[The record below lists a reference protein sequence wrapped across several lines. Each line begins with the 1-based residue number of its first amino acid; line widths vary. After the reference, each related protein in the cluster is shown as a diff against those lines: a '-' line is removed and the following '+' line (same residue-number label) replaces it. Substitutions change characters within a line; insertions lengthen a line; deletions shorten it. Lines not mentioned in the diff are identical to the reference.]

1 MKTLIHT
8 LRNPASVAILAATIL
23 CGSVSQAAPDS
34 DVNPA
39 EKVALMASALR
50 LKDQGEYAE
59 AFERATLLR
68 EMSPDDPSVRRLYNE
83 LVETMDAEGIPFE
96 VIDTEEAAATDTE
109 EAVEIAAADDEVVAE
124 VVAEADVSGDAS
136 IARAKRLASAGNYIQ
151 AIAVLNKVKRES
163 GDPAVAAEADSLISG
178 YILEQES
185 GSVDQALEDSRA
197 DLKRARE
204 LASEG
209 RYDSAY
215 EVIDAAINRLP
226 ETTGTEETL
235 AKLRKARASMLLD
248 QAAELADAGEGAAA
262 AAALRRYD
270 ASTADKS
277 GLRSRADEVRKMVE
291 NPYAYDIRDISPEFV
306 AETRRIDDL
315 LVRGRAQFVNGD
327 IDGARETFALVETIS
342 PENVEAKAFL
352 YEIANRANDE
362 GYLDRKKTRT
372 EMLNQVSR
380 AWQQPRVYVE
390 DRSDTERPA
399 ETDQIL
405 DKLEE
410 IVIPRVTFSGTS
422 LSRAVQSL
430 SEMSE
435 EFDRTG
441 GADGDRGVNMVV
453 SEGGT
458 DREVNFSVR
467 NLSLLRILDIVAQQ
481 SGYQWDVV
489 DRVVEFVPS
498 ESRGS
503 NNRLQRAIIPI
514 SKGTLDL
521 ILDIQSVSGGGGGG
535 AVAND
540 PFATPAADAPASGG
554 DQSAL
559 VDFFE
564 GSGINFRDIPGASII
579 SRGSRLL
586 VNQTSRNI
594 EEIRQTLRQLDI
606 TDQVEIEAKFMEV
619 VQGNLDEL
627 AFQWDVAN
635 QGQALVDRSQ
645 STTVAST
652 SGSTFNNSTTRDSQS
667 SFNQTVSGPP
677 ASATFNDSTTSTFNN
692 SSTNG
697 RTGDRSTTFNSSVS
711 PQFDEFGN
719 PARGPGDK
727 GFTENQSTLAQ
738 IFGSQTQTQSGE
750 IISGLVPGG
759 TLPFDVNPGSPPNA
773 LDLGAD
779 VVSNFFTR
787 GVIGQFD
794 INLLI
799 RAVSRMEGS
808 DLLSAPRVTVMS
820 GKSANIVVA
829 QEFIYPTSYG
839 EPTVT
844 ASTGDD
850 AGASSVAV
858 AAGVPEDFETRNIG
872 VELTVTPTVEPNDKI
887 NLSLQPRVTEFEGF
901 VSYGGPNIA
910 ITGASVVQ
918 APSGYFVPIF
928 STRTVETEVTVFD
941 GATVV
946 LGGLTR
952 EEVKQYEEKIPILG
966 DIPFVG
972 RLFRS
977 EGETA
982 QKLNLIVFVTANLVS
997 PGGSPAKQS
1006 FDESQP
1012 NSLFQ
1017 NPTVIS
1023 PGGILSRGKNAN
1035 AAPIEE

>member
-1 MKTLIHT
+1 MKTLTHT
-8 LRNPASVAILAATIL
+8 LRNPAAIAVLATAIL

-39 EKVALMASALR
+39 EKVGLMASALR

-59 AFERATLLR
+59 AFKRATLLR
-68 EMSPDDPSVRRLYNE
+68 ELSPDDPSVRRLYND

-96 VIDTEEAAATDTE
+96 VIDTEEAVAAE
-109 EAVEIAAADDEVVAE
+109 ESVTAE
-124 VVAEADVSGDAS
+124 PVAEADVSGAAS
-136 IARAKRLASAGNYIQ
+136 IARAKGLAGEGDYIQ
-151 AIAVLNKVKRES
+151 AIAVLNKVKRQS
-163 GDPAVAAEADSLISG
+163 GNPAEVAEADSLISD

-185 GSVDQALEDSRA
+185 GSVEQVLDDSRS
-197 DLKRARE
+197 DLKQAKD

-215 EVIDAAINRLP
+215 DVLDAAINRLP
-226 ETTGTEETL
+226 ETTGTEATL
-235 AKLRKARASMLLD
+235 VKLREERASLFLD
-248 QAAELADAGEGAAA
+248 QAAELADAGKGAAA
-262 AAALRRYD
+262 AAALQRYD
-270 ASTADKS
+270 QSTVDKS
-277 GLRSRADEVRKMVE
+277 GLRSRADEVRKMID
-291 NPYAYDIRDISPEFV
+291 NPYAYDIREISPEYV
-306 AETRRIDDL
+306 AETRRIEEL
-315 LVRGRAQFVNGD
+315 LIRGRAQFVNGD
-327 IDGARETFALVETIS
+327 VDGARDTFALVETIS

-352 YEIANRANDE
+352 YEIANRANEE

-380 AWQQPRVYVE
+380 GWQQPRIYVE
-390 DRSDTERPA
+390 DRTDTDRPA
-399 ETDQIL
+399 ETDQVL
-405 DKLEE
+405 GKLEE
-410 IVIPRVTFSGTS
+410 IMIPRVTFSGTS

-441 GADGDRGVNMVV
+441 GVNGSRGVNMVV
-453 SEGGT
+453 SQGGT
-458 DREVNFSVR
+458 DEEVNFSVR

-481 SGYQWDVV
+481 TGYQWDVV

-498 ESRGS
+498 ESKGS

-521 ILDIQSVSGGGGGG
+521 ILDIQSASGDGG

-540 PFATPAADAPASGG
+540 PFATPTASAPDSG
-554 DQSAL
+554 DQQGAL

-594 EEIRQTLRQLDI
+594 EEIRQTLRELDI

-635 QGQALVDRSQ
+635 QGQALVTRTQNSSQ
-645 STTVAST
+645 NSS
-652 SGSTFNNSTTRDSQS
+652 FNNNSTSN
-667 SFNQTVSGPP
+667 FNQTTVGPP
-677 ASATFNDSTTSTFNN
+677 ATSSFTDTFNRTNTSNSTSN
-692 SSTNG
+692 SS
-697 RTGDRSTTFNSSVS
+697 SSVT
-711 PQFDEFGN
+711 PQFDQFGN

-727 GFTENQSTLAQ
+727 GFTNDPVSTLSS
-738 IFGSQTQTQSGE
+738 IFGSKTQSQTGS
-750 IISGLVPGG
+750 ISTSTGTIPIDLSPG
-759 TLPFDVNPGSPPNA
+759 NPPNA

-779 VVSNFFTR
+779 IVSNFFTS
-787 GVIGQFD
+787 GVIGNFD

-850 AGASSVAV
+850 SGSSSVAL
-858 AAGVPEDFETRNIG
+858 ASGVPEDFEMRNLG

-918 APSGYFVPIF
+918 APSGYFQPIF

-952 EEVKQYEEKIPILG
+952 EEVKQYKEKIPILG

-997 PGGSPAKQS
+997 PGGSPAKQA
-1006 FDESQP
+1006 FGETQP

-1023 PGGILSRGKNAN
+1023 PGGILSRGKSAT
-1035 AAPIEE
+1035 PIPEE

>member
-8 LRNPASVAILAATIL
+8 LRNPAAVAILATSIL

-39 EKVALMASALR
+39 EKVGLMASALR

-59 AFERATLLR
+59 AFKRATLLR
-68 EMSPDDPSVRRLYNE
+68 ELSPDDPSVRRLYNE

-109 EAVEIAAADDEVVAE
+109 EAAAIAADDGDAVAD
-124 VVAEADVSGDAS
+124 ADVSVDPS
-136 IARAKRLASAGNYIQ
+136 IDRAKSLASGGEYIQ

-163 GDPAVAAEADSLISG
+163 GDPAVAAEADSLISD

-197 DLKRARE
+197 DLKRARD

-209 RYDSAY
+209 RYESAY
-215 EVIDAAINRLP
+215 DVIDAAINRLP
-226 ETTGTEETL
+226 ETTGTEATL
-235 AKLRKARASMLLD
+235 AKLRKARATMLLD

-262 AAALRRYD
+262 SDALRRYD

-277 GLRSRADEVRKMVE
+277 GLRSRADEVRKMVK

-327 IDGARETFALVETIS
+327 IDGARETFALVETIR

-362 GYLDRKKTRT
+362 GYIDRKKTRT

-380 AWQQPRVYVE
+380 SWQQPRVYIE
-390 DRSDTERPA
+390 DRGEGQRPP

-405 DKLEE
+405 GKLEE

-435 EFDRTG
+435 EFDRTAG
-441 GADGDRGVNMVV
+441 PNGQRGVNMVV
-453 SEGGT
+453 SQGGT
-458 DREVNFSVR
+458 DQEVNFSVR

-481 SGYQWDVV
+481 TGYQWDVV

-521 ILDIQSVSGGGGGG
+521 ILDIQAASGDGGGG
-535 AVAND
+535 AVGGD
-540 PFATPAADAPASGG
+540 PFATPVAAAPSGG
-554 DQSAL
+554 DQQSAL

-579 SRGSRLL
+579 SRGPRLL

-627 AFQWDVAN
+627 GFEWDVAN
-635 QGQALVDRSQ
+635 QGQPLVNRTQSASQ
-645 STTVAST
+645 ESIATGRTTNE
-652 SGSTFNNSTTRDSQS
+652 FNQLTVGPPPTTTGFSS
-667 SFNQTVSGPP
+667 SFNRRTDLNTRSE
-677 ASATFNDSTTSTFNN
+677 TT
-692 SSTNG
+692 
-697 RTGDRSTTFNSSVS
+697 SSVS
-711 PQFDEFGN
+711 PQFDQFGN

-727 GFTENQSTLAQ
+727 GFFENSNTLAS
-738 IFGSQTQTQSGE
+738 IFGTTDAVEQGT
-750 IISGLVPGG
+750 IITGG
-759 TLPFDVNPGSPPNA
+759 VADSFTISPGSPPNA
-773 LDLGAD
+773 LDLGANII
-779 VVSNFFTR
+779 SQFFTS

-794 INLLI
+794 VNLLV

-829 QEFIYPTSYG
+829 QEFIYPTAFG
-839 EPTVT
+839 EPTVS
-844 ASTGDD
+844 ADSGSAADIG
-850 AGASSVAV
+850 GASGGAV
-858 AAGVPEDFETRNIG
+858 ALASGVPEDFETRNIG

-910 ITGASVVQ
+910 ATGNTSIQ
-918 APSGYFVPIF
+918 SPSGYFQPIF
-928 STRTVETEVTVFD
+928 SVRSVETEVTIFD

-952 EEVKQYEEKIPILG
+952 EEVKSFKEKIPILG

-982 QKLNLIVFVTANLVS
+982 QKMNLMIFVTANLVS

-1023 PGGILSRGKNAN
+1023 PGGILSRGKSAT
-1035 AAPIEE
+1035 AAAVEE

>member
-8 LRNPASVAILAATIL
+8 LRNPAAAVILVTSL
-23 CGSVSQAAPDS
+23 LWGSVSQAAPDS

-39 EKVALMASALR
+39 EKVGLMASALR

-59 AFERATLLR
+59 AFKRATLLR
-68 EMSPDDPSVRRLYNE
+68 ELSPDDPSVRRLYND
-83 LVETMDAEGIPFE
+83 LAETMDAEGIAFE
-96 VIDTEEAAATDTE
+96 AIDADEAD
-109 EAVEIAAADDEVVAE
+109 EIADDAADDDAVAE
-124 VVAEADVSGDAS
+124 AVAEAEADVSGDAS
-136 IARAKRLASAGNYIQ
+136 IARAKTLAREGDYIQ

-163 GDPAVAAEADSLISG
+163 DDPAVADEADSLISD

-185 GSVDQALEDSRA
+185 GSLDRRLDDSRA
-197 DLKRARE
+197 DLNRARE
-204 LASEG
+204 LGSEG
-209 RYDSAY
+209 RYDDAY
-215 EVIDAAINRLP
+215 DLIDAAIDRLP
-226 ETTGTEETL
+226 ETTGTEATL
-235 AKLRKARASMLLD
+235 ANLRETRASILLD
-248 QAAELADAGEGAAA
+248 QATELAETGKGAEASDALA
-262 AAALRRYD
+262 RYER
-270 ASTADKS
+270 STADKS
-277 GLRSRADEVRKMVE
+277 GLRSRAERVREMVE
-291 NPYAYDIRDISPEFV
+291 NPYAYDIRELSPEFV
-306 AETRRIDDL
+306 DETARVEEL
-315 LVRGRAQFVNGD
+315 LIRGRAQFVNGD
-327 IDGARETFALVETIS
+327 IDGARETFALAETIS

-352 YEIANRANDE
+352 YEIANRANEE

-380 AWQQPRVYVE
+380 GWQQPRVYVE
-390 DRSDTERPA
+390 DRAGGDPPP

-405 DKLEE
+405 DKLED

-422 LSRAVQSL
+422 LARAVQSL

-435 EFDRTG
+435 EFDRTD
-441 GADGDRGVNMVV
+441 GAGDQPGVNMVV
-453 SEGGT
+453 SQGGT
-458 DREVNFSVR
+458 EQEVSFSVR

-481 SGYQWDVV
+481 TGYQWDVV

-498 ESRGS
+498 ESRGR

-521 ILDIQSVSGGGGGG
+521 ILDIQAAAGGGGGG
-535 AVAND
+535 DVADD
-540 PFATPAADAPASGG
+540 PFATPEVAAPGGG
-554 DQSAL
+554 DQQGAL

-579 SRGSRLL
+579 SRGPRLL

-594 EEIRQTLRQLDI
+594 EEIRQTLRELDI

-635 QGQALVDRSQ
+635 QGQALVNREQTASQ
-645 STTVAST
+645 SSEAIGNTTDTFNENTVGPPST
-652 SGSTFNNSTTRDSQS
+652 SGFTRDFNRRTDLNTRSES
-667 SFNQTVSGPP
+667 S
-677 ASATFNDSTTSTFNN
+677 
-692 SSTNG
+692 
-697 RTGDRSTTFNSSVS
+697 SSVT

-727 GFTENQSTLAQ
+727 GFTESQSTLAE

-750 IISGLVPGG
+750 IISNVVPDGSLG
-759 TLPFDVNPGSPPNA
+759 FDVTPGTPPDA

-779 VVSNFFTR
+779 IVSNFFTS

-794 INLLI
+794 IDLLI

-850 AGASSVAV
+850 AGSSSVAV
-858 AAGVPEDFETRNIG
+858 ASGVPEDFDTRNIG

-918 APSGYFVPIF
+918 APSGYFQPIF

-952 EEVKQYEEKIPILG
+952 EEVKQYNEKIPVLG

-982 QKLNLIVFVTANLVS
+982 QKRNLIVFVTANLVS

-1023 PGGILSRGKNAN
+1023 PGGILSRGKSAS
-1035 AAPIEE
+1035 AMEETE